1 MATKIDI
8 FAKQDTNMVMDLS
21 GQKIMIYGPNDT
33 GKTKQSCRFPKPLLL
48 MAENGGNAVNCP
60 KFAIRDWNTFVTINN
75 QLVNMYDKAHELY
88 NTIIIDTAE
97 ELVNI
102 CEAQVCKMYGVN
114 DIGLVQDPSDKNNR
128 NPNGY
133 LLARKM
139 FRNQI
144 NMLTSYGYTVVFISH
159 EEEVEKKEEIIDK
172 DGKTKVITKTFT
184 VPFGTEK
191 EKGSTRFL
199 RNLCDF
205 VIYTRPNGIDQNGD
219 AIPSSAI
226 CKQTQTIFARSR
238 YNMPV
243 MVDVFTAENMQK
255 TMLDAIKSSAEE
267 SNSVLVPFEKKED
280 RFSLEDY
287 FEIIPKV
294 MQKVFAVA
302 PETVQQIVEEE
313 LGYDDEGK
321 VRKVS
326 SAKENDIPKL
336 ANIYTKLTNLAT
348 EYEIS
353 F

>member
-1 MATKIDI
+1 MSSKINI
-8 FAKQDTNMVMDLS
+8 FAVQNKEMVMDLS
-21 GQKIMIYGPNDT
+21 GQKIMFYGPNDT

-102 CEAQVCKMYGVN
+102 CEAQVCKMYDVN
-114 DIGLVQDPSDKNNR
+114 DIGLVQNPNDKNNR

-139 FRNQI
+139 FRSQI
-144 NMLTSYGYTVVFISH
+144 NMLTSCGYTVIFISH
-159 EEEVEKKEEIIDK
+159 EEEVEKKEEIIDNN
-172 DGKTKVITKTFT
+172 GKTRVVTKNFI

-205 VIYTRPNGIDQNGD
+205 VIYTRPNGIDKDGD
-219 AIPSSAI
+219 PIASSAI

-243 MVDVFTAENMQK
+243 IVENFSAETIQK
-255 TMLDAIKSSAEE
+255 TMLEAIKKSAEE
-267 SNSVLVPFEKKED
+267 ANCQLTPFKKVD
-280 RFSLEDY
+280 DKFDLKDY
-287 FEIIPKV
+287 LEIIPSV
-294 MQKVFAVA
+294 MEKVFVVA
-302 PETVQQIVEEE
+302 PERVQEIVAEE
-313 LGYDDEGK
+313 LGMDENGLI
-321 VRKVS
+321 RKVS
-326 SAKENDIPKL
+326 SAQKDEVQKL
-336 ANIYTKLTNLAT
+336 ANIYTKLNNLAMD
-348 EYEIS
+348 YDIS
-353 F
+353 Y